1 MTDEMIHIAKAA
13 ADLTD
18 KVAAARAARIA
29 DLERELMTN
38 PYIPARREAEREYI
52 RLTEPKCQRCG
63 GLGRVFDCVEWPRC
77 ECPEGTTKPGCYGQ
91 AKRCPECAGA
101 AQ

>member
-38 PYIPARREAEREYI
+38 PYIPARRAAEAEYL
-52 RLTEPKCQRCG
+52 RLTSQDVNGK
-63 GLGRVFDCVEWPRC
+63 
-77 ECPEGTTKPGCYGQ
+77 
-91 AKRCPECAGA
+91 
-101 AQ
+101 

>member
-1 MTDEMIHIAKAA
+1 MTNELVHIAKVA

-38 PYIPARREAEREYI
+38 PHIPARREAEAEYMRI
-52 RLTEPKCQRCG
+52 TEPSR
-63 GLGRVFDCVEWPRC
+63 
-77 ECPEGTTKPGCYGQ
+77 
-91 AKRCPECAGA
+91 A
-101 AQ
+101 